1 MVGVRTSPH
10 VVAAEWGAPAG
21 KALMEE
27 HPSYR
32 IVVAEP
38 FDPEAIARLQA
49 FGHVDVL
56 SDSSPQT
63 ILAAVPNADALL
75 VRNKAHVTARIIE
88 AAGRLKVIGRAAP
101 NIDHIDLRAA
111 GRRNIPVVYTPH
123 MAVTSTAEFT
133 LAMILALHRRL
144 PMFDRQIRGGQF
156 ETLRAPA
163 GRELAHETI
172 AFLGID
178 SVAERLGHILQAA
191 FRSRIVFHDPAGKIP
206 VEFTA
211 ESMDLDAL
219 LAAADILVI
228 HLPMSPT
235 TKRLINADRLALMR
249 PTAILVNASRG
260 GVVDTAALATAL
272 QTKRLGAAG
281 LDVFEVEPLP
291 VDHPIR
297 RAPNCLLTPH
307 VAAAT
312 IDAATSRFQVT
323 DDVIRVLSGHL
334 PLYAAENGA

>member
-1 MVGVRTSPH
+1 
-10 VVAAEWGAPAG
+10 
-21 KALMEE
+21 MEE
-27 HPSYR
+27 NPSFR

-38 FDPEAIARLQA
+38 FDAAAIARLQA

-56 SDSSPQT
+56 GDSSPQS
-63 ILAAVPNADALL
+63 ILAAMPEADALL

-88 AAGRLKVIGRAAP
+88 AGNRLKVIGRAAA

-133 LAMILALHRRL
+133 LAMVMAVHRKL
-144 PMFDRQIRGGQF
+144 PMFDRQIRAGQF
-156 ETLRAPA
+156 EALRTPA

-178 SVAERLGHILQAA
+178 SVAERLGHILQSA
-191 FRSRIVFHDPAGKIP
+191 FGPRIVFHDPAGKTP

-211 ESMDLDAL
+211 ESMELDAL

-228 HLPMSPT
+228 HLPMSPA
-235 TKRLINADRLALMR
+235 TKRLLNADRLALMR
-249 PTAILVNASRG
+249 PTAALVNASRG
-260 GVVDTAALATAL
+260 GVIDTAALANAL
-272 QTKRLGAAG
+272 QTRRLGAAA

-291 VDHPIR
+291 MDHPIR

-312 IDAATSRFQVT
+312 IDAAASRFQVA
-323 DDVIRVLSGHL
+323 DDVIRVLSGRM
-334 PLYAAENGA
+334 PLHAASGG

>member
-1 MVGVRTSPH
+1 
-10 VVAAEWGAPAG
+10 
-21 KALMEE
+21 MEE
-27 HPSYR
+27 NPSFR

-38 FDPEAIARLQA
+38 FDPGAIARLQA
-49 FGHVDVL
+49 FGHVDIL
-56 SDSSPQT
+56 SDSSPQA
-63 ILAAVPNADALL
+63 ILAAVPDADALL

-88 AAGRLKVIGRAAP
+88 AGNRLKVIGRAAP

-123 MAVTSTAEFT
+123 MALTSTAEFT

-144 PMFDRQIRGGQF
+144 PMFDRLLRGGQF
-156 ETLRAPA
+156 EALRTPA

-178 SVAERLGHILQAA
+178 TVAERLGRLLQTA
-191 FRSRIVFHDPAGKIP
+191 FASRIVFHDPAGKTP

-211 ESMDLDAL
+211 ESMGLEEL

-228 HLPMSPT
+228 HLPMSPA
-235 TKRLINADRLALMR
+235 TKRFVHAERLALMR
-249 PTAILVNASRG
+249 PTAMLVNASRG
-260 GVVDTAALATAL
+260 GVIDTAALANAL
-272 QTKRLGAAG
+272 QTKRLAAAG
-281 LDVFEVEPLP
+281 LDVFEIEPLP
-291 VDHPIR
+291 MDHPIR

-312 IDAATSRFQVT
+312 IDAASSRFQVA
-323 DDVIRVLSGHL
+323 DDVIRVLSGHS
-334 PLYAAENGA
+334 PLYAAECGA